1 MRWNMARGQRKS
13 IEEKIA
19 EKEKLIQSLK
29 IRLKSEQ
36 AELDTLYREKRD
48 RDLEGLNQILADA
61 GIDIGEASDI
71 LQSYIQNR
79 EEDEQSA

>member
-1 MRWNMARGQRKS
+1 MARGQRKP

-19 EKEKLIQSLK
+19 EKEELIGALRT
-29 IRLKSEQ
+29 RLKSEQ
-36 AELDTLYREKRD
+36 GELDALYKEKRD

-61 GIDIGEASDI
+61 GLDVGEASDI

-79 EEDEQSA
+79 DG

>member
-1 MRWNMARGQRKS
+1 MARGQRKS

-29 IRLKSEQ
+29 TRMKSEQ

-61 GIDIGEASDI
+61 GIDIDEASDI

>member
-1 MRWNMARGQRKS
+1 MARGQRKS

-19 EKEKLIQSLK
+19 EKEKLIEALK

-36 AELDTLYREKRD
+36 GELDVLYREKRE

-61 GIDIGEASDI
+61 GLDIDEASDI

-79 EEDEQSA
+79 EEEEQSA

>member
-1 MRWNMARGQRKS
+1 MARGQRKS

-19 EKEKLIQSLK
+19 EKEKLIEALK

-36 AELDTLYREKRD
+36 GELDALYREKRD
-48 RDLEGLNQILADA
+48 RDLEGLNQLLADA
-61 GIDIGEASDI
+61 GIDIDEASDI

-79 EEDEQSA
+79 EEEEQSA